1 MNTEGQDLA
10 GRVTQGLITG
20 GTSVRRRTNGLPWWL
35 ALGLAGCQPAVPDAA
50 AGSGGLGVAT
60 VLGGDAASTHGF
72 ARATEPPE
80 LVFPRDHGA
89 HRAFRTEWWYVTA
102 NLDGDDGARYG
113 VQLVFFRQAL
123 RPLAAT
129 PRTGS
134 LAADEVILA
143 HAALT
148 DARGRRFFAEE
159 RLARGAGDL
168 GVVRGPAT
176 GQPFE
181 VVCADWSARASNEG
195 DGFLPMSLRAGGQ
208 QFAFTLQLQAGKPLV
223 PQGERGLSR
232 KGDEPGNAS
241 IYYSMTR
248 LPIGGELVVDGV
260 PHAVRGQAWLDRE
273 WSTSALG
280 ADQVGWDW
288 FSLQLDDGCE
298 LMWYQLRR
306 RDGSVDPWSLGS
318 LVERDG
324 TLRPL
329 GRGDV
334 VAEPLGSWRAADGAA
349 SYPARWR
356 LVGTGA
362 VPFEL
367 EVVPVLP
374 DQELRVLVRYWEGAV
389 DVRGTRAGA
398 AVAGRGYLEM
408 TGYAGSRHP

>member
-1 MNTEGQDLA
+1 M
-10 GRVTQGLITG
+10 
-20 GTSVRRRTNGLPWWL
+20 RRRTNGWPWWL
-35 ALGLAGCQPAVPDAA
+35 GLVLVGCQPASPDAA
-50 AGSGGLGVAT
+50 AGAGGLGVAT
-60 VLGGDAASTHGF
+60 VLGGDGASAQGF
-72 ARATEPPE
+72 ARATEAPE
-80 LVFPRDHGA
+80 LQFPRDHGA
-89 HRAFRTEWWYVTA
+89 HHAFRTEWWYVTA

-123 RPLAAT
+123 RPPAAT
-129 PRTGS
+129 PRPGS

-159 RLARGAGDL
+159 RLARRAGGL
-168 GVVRGPAT
+168 GSVHGPAA

-181 VVCADWSARASNEG
+181 VVCADWSARAGSEG
-195 DGFLPMSLRAGGQ
+195 DGFLPLALRAGGER
-208 QFAFTLQLQAGKPLV
+208 FAFALSVQPGKPPVL
-223 PQGERGLSR
+223 QGERGLSR
-232 KGDEPGNAS
+232 KSDEPGNAS

-248 LPIGGELVVDGV
+248 LPIDGELVVDGV
-260 PHAVRGQAWLDRE
+260 RCAVRGQAWLDRE

-288 FSLQLDDGCE
+288 FSLQLDDGSE

-306 RDGSVDPWSLGS
+306 RDGSVDPWSRGS
-318 LVERDG
+318 LVEPDG
-324 TLRPL
+324 TLRAL

-334 VAEPLGSWRAADGAA
+334 VAEPSGSWRAADGAA

-367 EVVPVLP
+367 EVAPVLP

-408 TGYAGSRHP
+408 TGYAGARHP

>member
-1 MNTEGQDLA
+1 M
-10 GRVTQGLITG
+10 
-20 GTSVRRRTNGLPWWL
+20 RRRTNGWPCW
-35 ALGLAGCQPAVPDAA
+35 LGLALVGCQPAALEVA
-50 AGSGGLGVAT
+50 AGAGGLGLAT
-60 VLGGDAASTHGF
+60 VLGGDAASTEGF
-72 ARATEPPE
+72 ARAMTPPDLE
-80 LVFPRDHGA
+80 FPRDHGA
-89 HRAFRTEWWYVTA
+89 HRTFRTEWWYVTA

-123 RPLAAT
+123 RPPAAT
-129 PRTGS
+129 SRPGS
-134 LAADEVILA
+134 LAADEMILA
-143 HAALT
+143 HAAVT
-148 DARGRRFFAEE
+148 DGRGQRFFAEE
-159 RLARGAGDL
+159 RLARGAGGL
-168 GVVRGPAT
+168 GSVRGPAA

-181 VVCADWSARASNEG
+181 VVCADWSARASAAG
-195 DGFLPMSLRAGGQ
+195 DGFLPLALRAGGER
-208 QFAFTLQLQAGKPLV
+208 FAFELSLQPGKPVVL
-223 PQGERGLSR
+223 QGERGLSR
-232 KGDEPGNAS
+232 KSDEPGNAS

-248 LPIGGELVVDGV
+248 LPIGGELVVDGAR
-260 PHAVRGQAWLDRE
+260 HTVRGEAWLDRE

-298 LMWYQLRR
+298 LMWYQLRK
-306 RDGSVDPWSLGS
+306 RDGSVDPWSRGS

-356 LVGTGA
+356 LVGAGA